1 MNIGVFVSST
11 FQDLKEHREAVRE
24 VIRKLGAVDV
34 SMETLGARDE
44 RPRNECVRLLSDE
57 SQLFVGIYAYRYG
70 YLPDGDPVSI
80 TETEYL
86 VASERQLPRF
96 IFLVD
101 ESAPWLPSHIER
113 GEAEQRLTALK
124 GRLRANHICEFFR
137 DPDDLAKRV
146 AASLGRHL
154 WLQKIKRI
162 STDASPPSVQNAPP
176 SWNPE
181 TTHEWSSLRD
191 GMYSRSRGFFVVH
204 TLSPSNTPGQEFDI
218 NIYLLRHQSQDFTPI
233 AAAEFFFGK
242 YWQNHVF
249 RVENEGGGPVG
260 IRTAAYG
267 PFLCVCR
274 VHFTD
279 GTNTILYRYIDFE
292 AGTRM
297 H

>member
-1 MNIGVFVSST
+1 MTVGVFVSST
-11 FQDLKEHREAVRE
+11 FQDLQDHRESVRE
-24 VIRKLGAVDV
+24 VIRKLGATDV

-44 RPRNECVRLLSDE
+44 RPKNECVRLLSEE

-70 YLPDGDPVSI
+70 YLPHGDPVSI

-101 ESAPWLPSHIER
+101 ESQPWLPAHIER
-113 GEAEQRLTALK
+113 GEAEQRLAAFKSRLK
-124 GRLRANHICEFFR
+124 ANHICEFFR
-137 DPDDLAKRV
+137 DADDLAKRV

-154 WLQKIKRI
+154 WLQKIKRVP
-162 STDASPPSVQNAPP
+162 TDGSPSSEHRPP
-176 SWNPE
+176 SWSPA
-181 TTHEWSSLRD
+181 TTEEWSKLRD
-191 GMYSRSRGFFVVH
+191 GMYANSRGFFVVH
-204 TLSPSNTPGQEFDI
+204 TLSPSNTPGQLFDI
-218 NIYLLRHQSQDFTPI
+218 NIYLLRHQSQDFSPI

-242 YWQNHVF
+242 YWHNRVF

-260 IRTAAYG
+260 IGTAAYG

-274 VHFTD
+274 LHFTD
-279 GTNTILYRYIDFE
+279 GTNTILHRYIDFE
-292 AGTRM
+292 AGRRM